1 MSVNSTVFIYIT
13 LSSWALF
20 CICWLLLRNRNKE
33 NIQTRTSR
41 QRFMGALGYLVIFTA
56 LYMSLFIQ
64 GHRLLPTNLYIQAIG
79 AILCMVGVATAIWS
93 RVLLGTNWS
102 GGVTAKKD
110 HELIV
115 RGPYRLIRHPIY
127 TGFVAAMAGTCLV
140 TGGWSAII
148 VSTIYTLGLC
158 MKINREET
166 LLNELFPGTYA
177 VYQQHT
183 RKLIPFIW

>member
-1 MSVNSTVFIYIT
+1 MTIFTYIT
-13 LSSWALF
+13 FCCWILF
-20 CICWLLLRNRNKE
+20 CICWLLLRNRTKE
-33 NIQTRTSR
+33 NVQTRTPG
-41 QRFMGALGYLVIFTA
+41 QRFMGALGYLIIFLA
-56 LYMSLFIQ
+56 LYLPLFTQ
-64 GHRLLPTNLYIQAIG
+64 HYRLLPNHLYLQTAG

-102 GGVTAKKD
+102 GGVHAKKD

-115 RGPYRLIRHPIY
+115 RGPYRLVRHPIY
-127 TGFVAAMAGTCLV
+127 TGFIFAMTGTSLV
-140 TGGWSAII
+140 TGGWSGVII
-148 VSTIYTLGLC
+148 SLVYALGLC
-158 MKINREET
+158 LKIAQEEI